1 MNVCVIIPA
10 AGRSK
15 RFGGQDKLSQDLGGR
30 ALLLRTVELFAKR
43 DEVRSII
50 VAGPPDTFD
59 AFREKYGPTL
69 SFHGVTLVEGGR
81 EARWETVKN
90 ALAAVPDDVT
100 HIAVHD
106 AARPAASHDLLNRL
120 FQAAQS
126 LPAVIPA
133 VPIAGTVKKISAE
146 ILEIDEAEEDAVAD
160 LILGDEGKVTVPTH
174 TVIETIDRSNLVE
187 VQTPQVFHAELFRRA
202 YAASDLSGTTD
213 DAGLVERLGET
224 VHVVDGEVTN
234 IKVTTNDDLKL
245 IRAILGVKPP
255 AERPV
260 HKRF

>member
-15 RFGGQDKLSQDLGGR
+15 RFGGQDKLSQDMGGR
-30 ALLLRTVELFAKR
+30 ALLLRTVEVFTKR

-50 VAGPPDTFD
+50 VAGPPDRFD
-59 AFREKYGPTL
+59 SFRDKFGPTL
-69 SFHGVTLVEGGR
+69 GFHGVTLVEGGKK
-81 EARWETVKN
+81 ERWETVKR
-90 ALAAVPDDVT
+90 ALDAAPDDAT

-120 FQAAQS
+120 FQAAQT

-133 VPIAGTVKKISAE
+133 VPIAGTVKKISSE
-146 ILEIDEAEEDAVAD
+146 ILEVDEAEEDAVAEA
-160 LILGDEGKVTVPTH
+160 ILGEEGKVIVPTH

-187 VQTPQVFHAELFRRA
+187 VQTPQVFQAELLRRA
-202 YAASDLSGTTD
+202 YAQDDLTGATD

-234 IKVTTNDDLKL
+234 IKVTTHDDLNL